1 MQSERINDLLKSEDT
16 TNLEIALKILKEQ
29 ITKANCIAI
38 VYQVKQISHLH
49 FSFRDSESIQNL
61 VTDVMEAVYKVSN
74 IKINR
79 SISKSTKDIYDYLRN
94 NDVDDESI
102 NAFLKYYTEF
112 VKYSITLDTSF
123 DYIPPA
129 NLNLFDND

>member
-1 MQSERINDLLKSEDT
+1 MQSERIKDLLKSEDT
-16 TNLEIALKILKEQ
+16 TNQEIALKILKEQ

-38 VYQVKQISHLH
+38 VYTVKQVQHK
-49 FSFRDSESIQNL
+49 FRESEAIQNL
-61 VTDVMEAVYKVSN
+61 VLDVMEAVYKISKV
-74 IKINR
+74 KINK

-94 NDVDDESI
+94 NDVDDESV

-123 DYIPPA
+123 DYIPPE
-129 NLNLFDND
+129 NLNLFDYE

>member
-16 TNLEIALKILKEQ
+16 TNQKIALKILKEQ

-38 VYQVKQISHLH
+38 VYTVKQVQHK
-49 FSFRDSESIQNL
+49 FKDNEAIQNL
-61 VTDVMEAVYKVSN
+61 VVDVMEAVYKISK
-74 IKINR
+74 IKINK
-79 SISKSTKDIYDYLRN
+79 SISKSTKDIYNYLRN

-112 VKYSITLDTSF
+112 IKYSITLDTNF
-123 DYIPPA
+123 DYIPPE

>member
-16 TNLEIALKILKEQ
+16 TNQEIALKILKEK

-38 VYQVKQISHLH
+38 VYQVKQVSHR
-49 FSFRDSESIQNL
+49 FRDSESIQNL

-79 SISKSTKDIYDYLRN
+79 SISKSTKDIYNHLRN
-94 NDVDDESI
+94 NEVDDESI
-102 NAFLKYYTEF
+102 NAFLYYYTEF

>member
-16 TNLEIALKILKEQ
+16 TNQEIALKILKEQ

-38 VYQVKQISHLH
+38 VYKVKQVGHK
-49 FSFRDSESIQNL
+49 FKDSDAIQNL
-61 VTDVMEAVYKVSN
+61 VVDVMEAVYKISK
-74 IKINR
+74 IKINK
-79 SISKSTKDIYDYLRN
+79 SISKSTKDIYNYLRN

>member
-1 MQSERINDLLKSEDT
+1 MQSERINDLLKSEDK
-16 TNLEIALKILKEQ
+16 TNQEIALKILKQQ

-38 VYQVKQISHLH
+38 VYQVKQVGHK
-49 FSFRDSESIQNL
+49 FKDSESIQNS
-61 VTDVMEAVYKVSN
+61 VADVMEAVYKVSN

-79 SISKSTKDIYDYLRN
+79 SISKSTKDIYNYLRN